1 MSTRYVTNEQQ
12 RYAAVKYLQALK
24 LPFTLEIVLGKR
36 RSDEQN
42 KLQRKW
48 MMEIALGLGETP
60 EYWRGYC
67 KLHVGVP
74 ILRAEN
80 ELFRDRYDT
89 HVRPLPY
96 ETKLALMQEPLDFP
110 ITRIMT
116 SKQKSSYLD
125 QVHKYF
131 AEQGVELTIPDDLR
145 KKIEEGE

>member
-12 RYAAVKYLQALK
+12 RYAAVKYLQSLK
-24 LPFTLEIVLGKR
+24 LPFTLEVTLGKR

-48 MMEIALGLGETP
+48 MMEIALQLGDLP
-60 EYWRGYC
+60 EYWRGYS
-67 KLHVGVP
+67 KLHFGVP

-80 ELFRDRYDT
+80 ELFRDKYDA
-89 HVRPLPY
+89 HVRPLSY
-96 ETKLALMQEPLDFP
+96 ETKIALMQEPLDFP

-116 SKQKSSYLD
+116 SKQKSAYLD
-125 QVHKYF
+125 QIHRHF
-131 AEQGVELTIPDDLR
+131 AEEGVELTIPDDLR